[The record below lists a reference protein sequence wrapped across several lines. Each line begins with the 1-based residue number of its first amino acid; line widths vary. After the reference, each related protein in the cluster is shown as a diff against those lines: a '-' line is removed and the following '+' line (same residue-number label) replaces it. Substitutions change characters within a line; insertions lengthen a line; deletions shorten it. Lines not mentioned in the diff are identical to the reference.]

1 MGQAQGGWLDLSKEG
16 SQRVVKALFD
26 TNVLVDYLNAVPE
39 AGTELQRYSEK
50 AISII
55 TWMEV
60 MVGASDDLEAAT
72 RAFLNGFDVI
82 PLDEAIAERAVN
94 LRRNHRIKL
103 PDAIIGATAQ
113 TNAMLLVTRNTKD
126 FASDDPSVRMPYK
139 L

>member
-1 MGQAQGGWLDLSKEG
+1 M
-16 SQRVVKALFD
+16 VKPLFD

-39 AGTELQRYSEK
+39 ARTELQRYTEK

-60 MVGASDDLEAAT
+60 MVGVNQDLEAAT
-72 RAFLNGFDVI
+72 RSFLSGFDLIGV
-82 PLDEAIAERAVN
+82 DERIAERAVS

-103 PDAIIGATAQ
+103 PDAIIRATAQ
-113 TNAMLLVTRNTKD
+113 VHAMLLVTRNIRD
-126 FASDDPSVRMPYK
+126 FPAGDPGIRAPYK